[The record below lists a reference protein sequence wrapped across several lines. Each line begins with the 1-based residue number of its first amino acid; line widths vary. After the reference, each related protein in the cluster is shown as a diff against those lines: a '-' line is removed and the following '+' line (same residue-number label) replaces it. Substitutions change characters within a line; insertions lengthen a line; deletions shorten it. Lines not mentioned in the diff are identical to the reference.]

1 MKRESK
7 FHRKISISF
16 KKTLYL
22 FSVHLKQEEKVT
34 VRCGRDGGLENLEV
48 HGMIMLR
55 VKSEQSGRILVAVN
69 NKETRNIQLQV
80 NLKKKLCRH
89 LLIFKLIFIDS
100 SKY

>member
-80 NLKKKLCRH
+80 NLFLILSRH